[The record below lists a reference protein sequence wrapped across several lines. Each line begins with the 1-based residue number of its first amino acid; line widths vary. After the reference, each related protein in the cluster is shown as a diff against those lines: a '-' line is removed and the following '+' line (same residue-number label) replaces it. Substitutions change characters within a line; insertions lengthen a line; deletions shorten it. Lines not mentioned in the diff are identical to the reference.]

1 MKVFEQNSALTV
13 GEIVATWDRNL
24 TIFIFVPENRTLY
37 NFHIFRTD
45 PLEHSKK
52 TQNLLLHFMQQPG
65 TVIKKIPKYFYSH
78 TKREIFKKIL
88 YSYYKTGL

>member
-13 GEIVATWDRNL
+13 GEKAATRDRIF
-24 TIFIFVPENRTLY
+24 TIFIFVPENRILY

-45 PLEHSKK
+45 LQEHSKK
-52 TQNLLLHFMQQPG
+52 IQNILLYFIQQPG

-78 TKREIFKKIL
+78 TKREIFKKKL
-88 YSYYKTGL
+88 YFYYKTGL